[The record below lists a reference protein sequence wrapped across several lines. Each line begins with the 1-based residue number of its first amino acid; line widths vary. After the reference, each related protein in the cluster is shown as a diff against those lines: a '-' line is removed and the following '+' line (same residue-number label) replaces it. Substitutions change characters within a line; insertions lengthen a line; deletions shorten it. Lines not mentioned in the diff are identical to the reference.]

1 MARAVVSLIHLLCK
15 GKKMNSKLSF
25 MVASVMFLIAMP
37 ALAEWDFAQPHVQ
50 VCNLSSSVEVNTCL
64 GAREGEVDKRLNAV
78 YQQLKNM
85 TSGDDTSLLVAAQ
98 RAWLKF
104 REKECKFFN
113 PKEFN
118 FNTHY
123 QFEQMRCDIDMAEK
137 RIKDIERYLDKSGC
151 GSCRW

>member
-1 MARAVVSLIHLLCK
+1 MQHLALRLLRKGMA
-15 GKKMNSKLSF
+15 MNSKLPFIVGSLL
-25 MVASVMFLIAMP
+25 FLINMP
-37 ALAEWDFAQPHVQ
+37 VFAEWDFAQSHVKA
-50 VCNLSSSVEVNTCL
+50 CNLTSSAEVNTCL
-64 GAREGEVDKRLNAV
+64 GTREGEVDKRLNAV

-98 RAWLKF
+98 KAWLNF
-104 REKECKFFN
+104 REQECKFFN

-137 RIKDIERYLDKSGC
+137 RIKDLERYLEWSGC